1 MYLRKT
7 FKNKKEKKMKFYR
20 CKHCGNILVLL
31 NDSGVPVVCCGEKL
45 EELTPGAVEAATEKH
60 IPVISADGK
69 LISVKVGSVTHPSL
83 PEHYIMFIVLE
94 TNKGFIKRD
103 LKPGDEPAADFMLT
117 DGEIAVRAYEY
128 CNLHGLW
135 AANV

>member
-1 MYLRKT
+1 
-7 FKNKKEKKMKFYR
+7 
-20 CKHCGNILVLL
+20 
-31 NDSGVPVVCCGEKL
+31 
-45 EELTPGAVEAATEKH
+45 
-60 IPVISADGK
+60 
-69 LISVKVGSVTHPSL
+69 
-83 PEHYIMFIVLE
+83 MFIVLE

-117 DGEIAVRAYEY
+117 DGETAVRAYEY